1 MEALRDEPLWTP
13 AVQRPRSLHEAW
25 ELKRTFGR
33 DGVYVAGSTL
43 LRTQWE
49 AGTVSMPKSLIDLRG
64 IEDLADIDEDGGG
77 LSIGALADLSRCRRS
92 AALGHMAPA
101 VQEAVRCI
109 AAPAVRN
116 LATIGGNI
124 ASGYGDCLPA
134 LLVCDAELAVFDG
147 KFLSR
152 RRVEEWLADRWSG
165 MHPQE
170 DILTGIWLAPPAGP
184 AGSRRIEIFRKVG
197 RREAFT
203 PSLVTV
209 AIGCFI
215 DSEGR
220 LSGVKIAA
228 GGGSGR
234 PQRLDIAEAVLEGA
248 SIGKEQ
254 LASVFEA
261 VVTQFET
268 YGDPFATVEYKKKT
282 AGNLIVAEL
291 WKALEGSAG
300 KGDH

>member
-25 ELKRTFGR
+25 ELKRTLGE
-33 DGVYVAGSTL
+33 DGIYVAGSTL

-77 LSIGALADLSRCRRS
+77 LSIGALADLSQCRRS
-92 AALGHMAPA
+92 AALGQTAPA

-124 ASGYGDCLPA
+124 AAGYGDCLPA

-147 KFLSR
+147 KFLNR

-165 MHPQE
+165 ALPPE
-170 DILTGIWLAPPAGP
+170 EILTGLWLAPPAGP
-184 AGSRRIEIFRKVG
+184 SGSRRIEIFRKVG

-215 DSEGR
+215 DSKGR

-248 SIGKEQ
+248 HIGPEL
-254 LASVFEA
+254 LASVYEA
-261 VVTQFET
+261 VISQFET

-291 WKALEGSAG
+291 WKALEGNAG
-300 KGDH
+300 K

>member
-13 AVQRPRSLHEAW
+13 AVHRPRSLHEAW
-25 ELKRTFGR
+25 ELKRTLGA
-33 DGVYVAGSTL
+33 DGVYVSGSTL

-49 AGTVSMPKSLIDLRG
+49 AGTVAMPKALIDLRG
-64 IEDLADIDEDGGG
+64 INGLSDIDEDGGR
-77 LSIGALADLSRCRRS
+77 LSIGALADLSRCRRN
-92 AALGHMAPA
+92 AALGQTAPA

-124 ASGYGDCLPA
+124 AAGVGDCLPA
-134 LLVCDAELAVFDG
+134 LLVCDAELTVFDG
-147 KFLSR
+147 KFQSR
-152 RRVEEWLADRWSG
+152 RRMEDWLAERWSG
-165 MHPQE
+165 TLPPE
-170 DILTGIWLAPPAGP
+170 EILTGLWLAPPAGP
-184 AGSRRIEIFRKVG
+184 SGNRRIEIFRKVG

-209 AIGCFI
+209 AIGGFI

-234 PQRLDIAEAVLEGA
+234 PQRLSRAEALLEGA
-248 SIGKEQ
+248 DIGPEL
-254 LASVFEA
+254 LASVYEA
-261 VVTQFET
+261 VFSQFDT
-268 YGDPFATVEYKKKT
+268 YGDPFVTVEYKKKT
-282 AGNLIVAEL
+282 AGNLLVAEL
-291 WKALEGSAG
+291 WKALEENAG
-300 KGDH
+300 K